1 MKKTGR
7 QQSMLS
13 VNKARLS
20 VITYP
25 EIIGLFITFIAILY
39 LLYPKEML
47 EKQVLSESSNYDLT
61 TAYLENMLRL
71 DPSNKTLMLV
81 LAKTAQKSGKN
92 DLALRLL
99 ELLIKD
105 KDAVMTSEV
114 LQLKYRLLKSDYQHL
129 TDKKQQKI
137 KIQLAKLLQKI
148 GILNMI
154 NISDRE
160 YWYQELIWSENYV
173 KAFDLIQNVLKKNPH
188 DIFWMKQCYT
198 IALKLDRKDESEACL
213 DRLLHDDNEQHEYWL
228 AQAYSFARQNH
239 NDKKAKVLLEELKKY
254 SQKWTEEEA
263 KLALQTG
270 VYQQASDIY
279 LQLSENAKEQSKQK
293 EWLLLALS
301 SLQQGNLMEEAV
313 TLAKRFE
320 IHYINDSEMMEIW
333 LKLYLSAGDLK
344 SASQLSKILLEK
356 GGVK

>member
-1 MKKTGR
+1 
-7 QQSMLS
+7 MLS
-13 VNKARLS
+13 VNKGRLS

-39 LLYPKEML
+39 LLYPKAML
-47 EKQVLSESSNYDLT
+47 EKQVLLESSNYDLT

-105 KDAVMTSEV
+105 KDSVMTSEV

-129 TDKKQQKI
+129 EDSKKQKT

-148 GILNMI
+148 GNLNMI
-154 NISDRE
+154 NSSDRE
-160 YWYQELIWSENYV
+160 YWYQEFIWSENYL
-173 KAFDLIQNVLKKNPH
+173 KAFDFIQNALKKNPH

-198 IALKLDRKDESEACL
+198 IALKLNRKDESEACL

-228 AQAYSFARQNH
+228 VQAYYFARQNH
-239 NDKKAKVLLEELKKY
+239 NDKKAKVLLAELKKY

-263 KLALQTG
+263 KLALQG
-270 VYQQASDIY
+270 GFYQQASDIY

-293 EWLLLALS
+293 EWLLLSLS

-313 TLAKRFE
+313 ILAKRFE
-320 IHYINDSEMMEIW
+320 TYYINDSEMMAIW

-344 SASQLSKILLEK
+344 SASLLSKTLLEK
-356 GGVK
+356 RGVK